1 MKADPN
7 KSGDVNAELPTEDPT
22 GQDPAAADPDAE
34 VKLQL
39 QLAIFEVS
47 KDSKG
52 KSLSEIVENLR
63 TVFAAHGVQE
73 PPITWLESVAS
84 SAFYG
89 EPYIIDYPTA
99 VAADEVLP
107 APNEEV
113 RNRLAS
119 RRELRTEELP
129 PGIFPSASDWKVPDI
144 GARGGAAPDEVSPR
158 ATRGAVI
165 LGVIGAV
172 IAATFV
178 AVRSARASRR
188 RGTSLPARSP
198 KARAR

>member
-22 GQDPAAADPDAE
+22 GQDPAAADPAAD

-52 KSLSEIVENLR
+52 KSLGEITESLRSAIASRGVE
-63 TVFAAHGVQE
+63 E
-73 PPITWLESVAS
+73 PPLTWLESVAS

-89 EPYIIDYPTA
+89 EPYIIDFPTA
-99 VAADEVLP
+99 VAADAAVP
-107 APNEEV
+107 APNEAV
-113 RNRLAS
+113 RKRLAS
-119 RRELRTEELP
+119 RRKLRAEQLP
-129 PGIFPSASDWKVPDI
+129 AEIFPSASEWNVPD
-144 GARGGAAPDEVSPR
+144 GETRGGAGPGKAPRSMK
-158 ATRGAVI
+158 GSVI

-172 IAATFV
+172 IAATIV
-178 AVRSARASRR
+178 VVQSARTSSR
-188 RGTSLPARSP
+188 RGTSLPTRSI
-198 KARAR
+198 KGQHR